1 MHLTNRP
8 FITKLFL
15 SISLFCFFLMTPQY
29 SKAQKSKINSDYR
42 ITNQLLAE
50 AKNKQFS
57 DTAAALRAGHQALT
71 LAQKT
76 NNGLKIYEA
85 YHQIGRI
92 YQINNEEKKAQP
104 YFLALL
110 TIENSV
116 NDDIKS
122 LIYTD
127 LGNSYKYLGDFKNA
141 LHYCLKNQKL
151 GIDTKNLSIEQQSN
165 LQFGSYY
172 SATNDFE
179 NATKC
184 LMLSIELSNRL
195 NNIDQICESYRVL
208 TVVYLK
214 SKNCHLALKCIE
226 KSMSYVE
233 KLDDNI
239 FPSVNVYLSYGNALK
254 ECGQYEAALFP
265 LKRGLALTL
274 ESGDKTYQANASILV
289 ADTYSK
295 MNDFKNAEYFYAQCD
310 ALTYA
315 ISEGD
320 LVAYNYGYGSLLL
333 KKGDYDKA
341 INYLKKSIALAEKH
355 HKKLTLQRVYACL
368 SDVYE
373 KKGNA
378 NESLFYLK
386 KSNIYKDSLY
396 ADENTKRISEAQLKY
411 DVIKSEKEVQEL
423 KHRQFNFS
431 IGGLLFILGLLLA
444 FMMYFSYSKND
455 KNKILTEKNKEIK
468 DKNRQLEESNEI
480 LKQFAYASAHD
491 LKEPLRSINSFVNI
505 IQKKYMKDVP
515 VEAHEYMGFVTTG
528 VRRMESL
535 LNALLEFSSVLTDDN
550 IASKKNDVPTI
561 LKDVFHHYEN
571 IINERKAVIRYPSV
585 FPQIFMSETHLKQI
599 LFNLVNNALKYS
611 KEEAKIEIG
620 FDNRMEELIIFVKDE
635 GIGMEKSYSAK
646 IFKLFQRLDKTSHK
660 ESAGIGLTICKNIVD
675 KYAGRLWFE
684 SVVNEG
690 TTFFIAFPKTMISD
704 MPISEKGAPQ
714 YLEVKGAVL
723 EAHLSA

>member
-1 MHLTNRP
+1 MQLTNRP
-8 FITKLFL
+8 FIIKLLSSVLLLGFL
-15 SISLFCFFLMTPQY
+15 LTPPQY
-29 SKAQKSKINSDYR
+29 LQAQKSKSNSDYR
-42 ITNQLLAE
+42 ITDQLLE
-50 AKNKQFS
+50 DAKSKQFS
-57 DTAAALRAGHQALT
+57 DTAAALRACHQALT

-76 NNGLKIYEA
+76 NHGLKIYEA

-127 LGNSYKYLGDFKNA
+127 LGNSYKYLGDFKKA
-141 LHYCLKNQKL
+141 LHYFLKNQKL
-151 GIDTKNLSIEQQSN
+151 GIDSKNLFIEQQSN
-165 LQFGSYY
+165 LQLGSYY
-172 SATNDFE
+172 TATNDFDK
-179 NATKC
+179 ATKC
-184 LMLSIELSNRL
+184 LMLSVELSNRL

-214 SKNCHLALKCIE
+214 SKNCDLALKSIE

-274 ESGDKTYQANASILV
+274 ESGDKTYQANASILL

-310 ALTYA
+310 TLTNA
-315 ISEGD
+315 ISESD

-341 INYLKKSIALAEKH
+341 INYLKRSIALAEKH

-368 SDVYE
+368 SDAYE

-378 NESLFYLK
+378 IESLYYLK
-386 KSNIYKDSLY
+386 KSDVYKDSLY

-411 DVIKSEKEVQEL
+411 DVIKSEKEVQAL
-423 KHRQFNFS
+423 KHRQFNIS
-431 IGGLLFILGLLLA
+431 IGGLLFILCLLVA
-444 FMMYFSYSKND
+444 FLMYLSHSKND
-455 KNKILTEKNKEIK
+455 KNKILTEKNNEIK

-491 LKEPLRSINSFVNI
+491 LKEPLRSISSFTNI
-505 IQKKYMKDVP
+505 IQKKYTENLP
-515 VEAHEYMGFVTTG
+515 VEAKEYMGFVTTG

-535 LNALLEFSSVLTDDN
+535 LNALLEFSSVLTG
-550 IASKKNDVPTI
+550 
-561 LKDVFHHYEN
+561 VFAHYEN
-571 IINERKAVIRYPSV
+571 LIDEKNALIRYPSV
-585 FPQIFMSETHLKQI
+585 FPTIFMGEAHLKQLLTNI
-599 LFNLVNNALKYS
+599 VHNALKFNNGNV
-611 KEEAKIEIG
+611 KITMDYRIE
-620 FDNRMEELIIFVKDE
+620 NEELIISIKDN
-635 GIGMEKSYSAK
+635 GVGMDATYSDK
-646 IFKLFQRLDKTSHK
+646 VFRLFQRLDRATHK
-660 ESAGIGLTICKNIVD
+660 ESVGIGLTICKNIMD
-675 KYAGRLWFE
+675 KYAGRIWFD

-690 TTFFIAFPKTMISD
+690 TTFYIAFPKTMISS
-704 MPISEKGAPQ
+704 MPSSKTPPQ
-714 YLEVKGAVL
+714 YLEVKKEFLTATKI
-723 EAHLSA
+723 E